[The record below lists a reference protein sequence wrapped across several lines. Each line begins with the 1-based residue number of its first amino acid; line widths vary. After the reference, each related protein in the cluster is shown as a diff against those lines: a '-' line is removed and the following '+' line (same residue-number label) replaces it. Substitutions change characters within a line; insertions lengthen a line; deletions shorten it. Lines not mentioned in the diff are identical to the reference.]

1 MYVHNQR
8 ELSNVVYRS
17 PNKVVTGMNPVTEDI
32 MEVSYEP
39 QDERL
44 GFHPN
49 TQGGRRFSRLLSALL
64 TRRLYFAVVIYAMLT
79 GHARIRLLSDM
90 FEMERLGGRVMYCD
104 TGGSQRERERFE
116 SLTCRQVADSVV
128 AHFPDDGATH
138 AALQS
143 RFNLNDCCYGSYK
156 EEAKDIDAFVSLG
169 CKNYA
174 LRTKAGESM
183 VKTRG
188 FSLNNEQAKKILN
201 YEAMRDLLESLDRD
215 EKRVVETKAFRMK
228 LDRKTQTVKN
238 TVGTKKYRNDVF
250 DKRHLLKGTLTMET
264 LPFGCRYEE
273 IPGRPVHQ

>member
-104 TGGSQRERERFE
+104 TGGSQRERER
-116 SLTCRQVADSVV
+116 DSN
-128 AHFPDDGATH
+128 H
-138 AALQS
+138 
-143 RFNLNDCCYGSYK
+143 
-156 EEAKDIDAFVSLG
+156 
-169 CKNYA
+169 
-174 LRTKAGESM
+174 
-183 VKTRG
+183 
-188 FSLNNEQAKKILN
+188 
-201 YEAMRDLLESLDRD
+201 
-215 EKRVVETKAFRMK
+215 
-228 LDRKTQTVKN
+228 
-238 TVGTKKYRNDVF
+238 
-250 DKRHLLKGTLTMET
+250 
-264 LPFGCRYEE
+264 
-273 IPGRPVHQ
+273 